1 MRVKEVLQF
10 LSESNY
16 DWIKISI
23 YLNQRINLKE
33 GVRMTYQEA
42 LEWIHGQLKFGIKPG
57 LERMA
62 WMLEELGNPQDN
74 LKAVHIVGTNGK
86 GSTVNA
92 LQTIFSQAGY
102 EVGTFTSPFII
113 DFKERISVNGQMISE
128 EDLLG
133 LVERVKPVVERLPK
147 ETEHENATEF
157 EIITVLMFLYF
168 GQVHP
173 VDIAFIE
180 AGMGGLYDS
189 TNLFSP
195 LAVICPSIGLD
206 HQAVLGNTHAEIA
219 AEKAGVLKNGAPFI
233 FATERDDVR
242 TVFEKKAH
250 EEGAKTYELGKDFT
264 ANGTSHSFDFAYEG
278 QKLENISL
286 AMAGQHQVANASLAI
301 MTSLLLQKD
310 YPEVTPDLIK
320 AALAHASWLGRTEF
334 LMPNL
339 MIDGAHNNESVKVL
353 IDLLKSEYADKDI
366 ELLFAAIDTKPIDSM
381 LAQLE
386 SVGDLTVTSFEY
398 PNSVKLDKYPDA
410 YKQVSDF
417 QTWIEEHVT
426 ANNDKLYVITG
437 SLYFISQVRKWLLER
452 KSNV

>member
-1 MRVKEVLQF
+1 M
-10 LSESNY
+10 
-16 DWIKISI
+16 I
-23 YLNQRINLKE
+23 
-33 GVRMTYQEA
+33 YQEA
-42 LEWIHGQLKFGIKPG
+42 LDWIHGQLKFGIKPG

-102 EVGTFTSPFII
+102 EVGTFTSPYII
-113 DFKERISVNGQMISE
+113 DFKERISINGQMISE
-128 EDLLG
+128 ENLLG

-180 AGMGGLYDS
+180 AGMGGLHDS

-219 AEKAGVLKNGAPFI
+219 TEKAGVLKNGASFI
-233 FATERDDVR
+233 YATDRTDVR
-242 TVFEKKAH
+242 DVFKQKAN
-250 EEGAKTYELGKDFT
+250 EEGSKTYELGKDFT
-264 ANGTSHSFDFAYEG
+264 AEGSSHSFDFIYKEQRLEG
-278 QKLENISL
+278 IVL

-301 MTSLLLQKD
+301 MASLLLQKD
-310 YPEVTPDLIK
+310 YPKVTPELIK
-320 AALAHASWLGRTEF
+320 DALAHASWLGRTEF

-353 IDLLKSEYADKDI
+353 IDLLRSEYADKDI

-398 PNSVKLDKYPDA
+398 PNSVKLDKYPVT

-426 ANNDKLYVITG
+426 ANDDKLYVITG
-437 SLYFISQVRKWLLER
+437 SLYFISQVRKWILEQE
-452 KSNV
+452 SAV

>member
-1 MRVKEVLQF
+1 M
-10 LSESNY
+10 
-16 DWIKISI
+16 I
-23 YLNQRINLKE
+23 
-33 GVRMTYQEA
+33 YQEA
-42 LEWIHGQLKFGIKPG
+42 LDWIHGQLKFGIKPG

-102 EVGTFTSPFII
+102 EVGTFTSPYII
-113 DFKERISVNGQMISE
+113 DFKERISINGQMISE
-128 EDLLG
+128 ENLLG

-180 AGMGGLYDS
+180 AGMGGLHDS
-189 TNLFSP
+189 TNLFKP
-195 LAVICPSIGLD
+195 LAVLCPSIGLD
-206 HQAVLGNTHAEIA
+206 HQAILGNTHAEIA
-219 AEKAGVLKNGAPFI
+219 AEKAGVLKDGAPFI
-233 FATERDDVR
+233 YATDRTDVR
-242 TVFEKKAH
+242 DVFKQKAN
-250 EEGAKTYELGKDFT
+250 EEGSKTYELGKDFT
-264 ANGTSHSFDFAYEG
+264 AEGSSHSFDFIYKEQSLEG
-278 QKLENISL
+278 IAL

-301 MTSLLLQKD
+301 MASLLLQKD
-310 YPEVTPDLIK
+310 YPKVTPELIK
-320 AALAHASWLGRTEF
+320 DALAHASWLGRTEF

-353 IDLLKSEYADKDI
+353 IDLLRSEYADKDI

-381 LAQLE
+381 LTQLE

-398 PNSVKLDKYPDA
+398 PNSVKLDKYPVT

-426 ANNDKLYVITG
+426 ANDDKLYVITG
-437 SLYFISQVRKWLLER
+437 SLYFISQVRKWILEQE
-452 KSNV
+452 SAV

>member
-1 MRVKEVLQF
+1 
-10 LSESNY
+10 
-16 DWIKISI
+16 
-23 YLNQRINLKE
+23 
-33 GVRMTYQEA
+33 MTYQEA

-102 EVGTFTSPFII
+102 EVGTFTSPYII
-113 DFKERISVNGQMISE
+113 DFKERISVNGRMISE
-128 EDLLG
+128 EALLD

-180 AGMGGLYDS
+180 AGMGGLHDS

-242 TVFEKKAH
+242 AVFEKKAH
-250 EEGAKTYELGKDFT
+250 EEGAETYELGKDFT
-264 ANGTSHSFDFAYEG
+264 AKGTSHSFDFAYEE

-286 AMAGQHQVANASLAI
+286 AMAGQHQVANASLVI

-417 QTWIEEHVT
+417 QTWIKNHVS
-426 ANNDKLYVITG
+426 ADKDKLYVITG
-437 SLYFISQVRKWLLER
+437 SLYFISQVRKWLLEQ

>member
-1 MRVKEVLQF
+1 
-10 LSESNY
+10 
-16 DWIKISI
+16 
-23 YLNQRINLKE
+23 
-33 GVRMTYQEA
+33 MTYQEA

-102 EVGTFTSPFII
+102 EVGTFTSPYII
-113 DFKERISVNGQMISE
+113 DFKERISVNGRMISE
-128 EDLLG
+128 EALLD

-180 AGMGGLYDS
+180 AGMGGLHDS

-242 TVFEKKAH
+242 AVFEKKAH
-250 EEGAKTYELGKDFT
+250 EERAKTYELGKDFT
-264 ANGTSHSFDFAYEG
+264 AKGTSHSFDFAYEE

-286 AMAGQHQVANASLAI
+286 AMAGQHQVANASLVI

-353 IDLLKSEYADKDI
+353 IDLLKSEYTDKDI

-417 QTWIEEHVT
+417 QNWIEEHVT

>member
-1 MRVKEVLQF
+1 
-10 LSESNY
+10 
-16 DWIKISI
+16 
-23 YLNQRINLKE
+23 
-33 GVRMTYQEA
+33 MTYQEA

-180 AGMGGLYDS
+180 AGMGGLHDS

-264 ANGTSHSFDFAYEG
+264 AKGTSHSFDFAYEE

-301 MTSLLLQKD
+301 MASLLLQKD

-417 QTWIEEHVT
+417 QNWIEEHVT